1 MPCEVTEQSVWVSW
15 ELLRQMGNV
24 MSQRKRNP
32 GDRAAP
38 VFGLSMAQLHP
49 IVEAAAGEPIAS
61 FDISIEHQVEGF
73 YGFGG
78 EKAVPTFTYVT
89 SAGCAG
95 RVTVFAKHSNDPEST
110 EAEQCGFLGAHGA
123 PIPRMYGTLRSSAGR
138 PILFFEHVDTSESA
152 RSTGS
157 PESLRELLS
166 LMARFNA
173 IRPAP
178 DYAAWLQQAS
188 STREDK
194 AATQARTQELLWE
207 AAQRGDLGDDLRRF
221 CASRQHDLPRIQT
234 FTQRLFGQV
243 VQMETGLVHTDFSRE
258 NTGRRST
265 GERVVMD
272 LEEVTIG
279 PRFTDVSGWLG
290 RPVDLWT
297 RQEDQRDMAEYYL
310 REYSRWGG
318 CPPSLDQC
326 LEESQ
331 VLWVQKMIDDLDFGL
346 RYGQEDS
353 SADDDWRNGC
363 RRGLLNNLTRLLDRH
378 C

>member
-1 MPCEVTEQSVWVSW
+1 
-15 ELLRQMGNV
+15 
-24 MSQRKRNP
+24 MSQCKRDP
-32 GDRAAP
+32 GDGATP

-78 EKAVPTFTYVT
+78 DKAIPTFTYVT

-95 RVTVFAKHSNDPEST
+95 RATVFAKHSNDPEST

-123 PIPRMYGTLRSSAGR
+123 PIPQIYGMLRSSVGR
-138 PILFFEHVDTSESA
+138 AILFFEHVDTSEPA
-152 RSTGS
+152 RSTSS
-157 PESLRELLS
+157 PEGLRELLS

-178 DYAAWLQQAS
+178 EYAAWLQQAS

-194 AATQARTQELLWE
+194 ATTQARTQELLWE

-221 CASRQHDLPRIQT
+221 CASRRHDLPRLQT
-234 FTQRLFGQV
+234 FTHRLFGQV
-243 VQMETGLVHTDFSRE
+243 VQMETGLVHNDFSLE

-265 GERVVMD
+265 GERVVLD
-272 LEEVTIG
+272 LDAVAIG
-279 PRFTDVSGWLG
+279 PRFTDVHEHLG

-297 RQEDQRDMAEYYL
+297 RQEDQRDLAEYYL

-318 CPPSLDQC
+318 CAPSLDQC

-331 VLWVQKMIDDLDFGL
+331 VLWVHETIDDLGFGL
-346 RYGQEDS
+346 RCGQEDS
-353 SADDDWRNGC
+353 FAGDEWRNGS
-363 RRGLLNNLTRLLDRH
+363 RRGMLKILTMLLDRY